1 MIIILVRRE
10 SVKTVFNNMI
20 VYLEESSLI
29 TQSIDVENSTD
40 ISSSVSTTKD
50 DTTLFSSSTTT
61 STLQTTTEIPAISLV
76 DQFNFYRQIAILSR
90 IKQCDPKLNLND
102 ICESYSFDKRT
113 NSLISQS
120 DIEFYTLEQISGA
133 LVDLILIEKLKKF
146 CLLPNWCLG
155 NISQNDIQFTSD
167 IIRERGQS
175 FCSLQ
180 QCHSRLLI
188 FINSCPKLANV
199 VKIKQ
204 INFL

>member
-1 MIIILVRRE
+1 
-10 SVKTVFNNMI
+10 MI